1 MIENNSLRTIL
12 DRCKPKPVDIE
23 HRQRILAQLREKF
36 DKDHPDCQLHVF
48 GSFYNGFGFQKSD
61 LDVCLVFKDEREQK
75 VCFIQLSFSSI
86 DSFLFFFQSDQ
97 IIAILTKILRAMK
110 SSNIFENVQPV
121 LNAKVPIIRSR
132 HRQSK
137 IEIDISLHNMLV
149 NISFLR
155 KTPLILLS
163 IQAIENTRLLR
174 TYADI
179 DPRVSQLGYMLKHL
193 AKVGFFR

>member
-1 MIENNSLRTIL
+1 
-12 DRCKPKPVDIE
+12 
-23 HRQRILAQLREKF
+23 
-36 DKDHPDCQLHVF
+36 
-48 GSFYNGFGFQKSD
+48 
-61 LDVCLVFKDEREQK
+61 
-75 VCFIQLSFSSI
+75 
-86 DSFLFFFQSDQ
+86 
-97 IIAILTKILRAMK
+97 MK

-149 NISFLR
+149 NILFHMH
-155 KTPLILLS
+155 TQNPLILLS
-163 IQAIENTRLLR
+163 IQAIENTKLLR

-193 AKVGFFR
+193 AKVVLHSIFSTLLSCEILDL